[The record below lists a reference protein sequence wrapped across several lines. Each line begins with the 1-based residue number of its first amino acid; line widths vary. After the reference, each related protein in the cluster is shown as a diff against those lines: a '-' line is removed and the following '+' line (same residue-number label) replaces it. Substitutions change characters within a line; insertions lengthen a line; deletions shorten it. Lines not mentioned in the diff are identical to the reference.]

1 MLIVR
6 QAWRNFFMILEA
18 PVSFSN
24 NRGETLKG
32 VVHHPRTAD
41 LSKAVILCH
50 GMESN
55 KESEKIVALSQALAE
70 RGVAALRFDFS
81 YAGESTG
88 RFEELTY
95 SGEVEDLKAA
105 FNFMSQLG
113 AKKIALFGSSMGGTV
128 SLLFSTEHKT
138 PAALVTLAAPLHP
151 ERITERLL
159 SREEVKRW
167 RLVGYLMY
175 HGRRLN
181 SSLLDDLGKINVTEA
196 ARKIRCPLL
205 VIHGDRDETVPVEE
219 AYELYGLIPN
229 LKRLCILQGGDH
241 RFSNP
246 SLLKKALQESC
257 DWITQHLE

>member
-1 MLIVR
+1 VLIVR
-6 QAWRNFFMILEA
+6 QACRNVFMILEA

-41 LSKAVILCH
+41 LSKAAILCH

-88 RFEELTY
+88 RFEEITY

-128 SLLFSTEHKT
+128 SLLFSAEQT
-138 PAALVTLAAPLHP
+138 PTALVTLAAPLHP
-151 ERITERLL
+151 QRMTDSLL
-159 SREEVKRW
+159 SREEVKQW
-167 RLVGYLMY
+167 RLVGYLTY

-257 DWITQHLE
+257 EWLTQHLE